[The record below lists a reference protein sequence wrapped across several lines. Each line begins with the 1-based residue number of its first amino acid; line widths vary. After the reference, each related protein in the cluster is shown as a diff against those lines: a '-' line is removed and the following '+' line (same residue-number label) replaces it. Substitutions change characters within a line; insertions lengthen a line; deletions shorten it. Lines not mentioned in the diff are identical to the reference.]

1 MDTSINDVQ
10 AIITKE
16 FEEQDDD
23 NEGYYQIGEAG
34 HIMRA
39 CKKLCLTPF

>member
-1 MDTSINDVQ
+1 MDTSINDVY
-10 AIITKE
+10 AIISKE
-16 FEEQDDD
+16 FEDQDEDG
-23 NEGYYQIGEAG
+23 EGYFMIGEAG